1 MATDTELE
9 NHLEHE
15 SIDLELKD
23 LNIDAM
29 LRANKS
35 FMRLVATIF
44 HYGNQSLSATQL
56 VNCVRSLELLP
67 LRTASRKANL
77 LDPFVIEKY
86 GAQRQ
91 TKYRLSDACVG
102 NAVPPKPKVVPEDNT
117 IEIVPVVPVA
127 QITSPGKR
135 QRKAPELYTPTTK
148 IRQSAQRNRKRP
160 RTKKPKHKAVEDA
173 ADDMAPA
180 DSSQSDIDVEEELT
194 LEERMQIPV
203 YSDDSDVEDSKGD
216 GQDDDAASF
225 DSMGLG
231 SDYEELL
238 GKRQETKALPPPPPP
253 PPQVVEEDTIANYS
267 LIYAPP
273 NTAEMDYID
282 TINFSEYSIASNFA
296 IVQQKGYSYPRF
308 RSQEKI
314 KIPKVH
320 CEDKFRVSD
329 ISKNKRVV
337 GRLFVLADGHG
348 GPGCSEYFV
357 RNTPQAVEVVCSKY
371 LPSKLGEAS
380 VRAKLEKD
388 IKAMIQQLDDSYLD
402 LKRQQIAA
410 AAEKSSETVDND
422 GCTLILNLFL
432 GEWLINVN
440 VGDSRTVLITAPEPS
455 TPLPVTTPYT
465 VGIDKDYNFEV
476 EFASQDHKPYLEHL
490 ARHILANGGEFVDS
504 VQNRVIK
511 LEVEKLKEDGNRHAK
526 RSSLKNARIRPKDYQ
541 PPNNHD
547 QTAPSSLPKTTG
559 NNAPEEYRDRDRVP
573 SLNVARS
580 CGDLDFKMDP
590 EHKIISCEPDV
601 TFIRIADTRRGDR
614 TTIRNGPNKEK
625 RRHFL
630 FMSTDGTFDYMYEE
644 IADRQNK
651 AIAKVLGPMIE
662 DGEKIG
668 PYLLDEEDKVREEA
682 LTRERQAMRLKKAQT
697 AAPAIPPKHEHQ
709 ENVAMK
715 EKQDDDEDQIDIM
728 DSNTP
733 TATTEIR
740 STEALIVNGNQEAG
754 QAGSPMSIDP
764 SSPMSVEQT
773 DAPQTDET
781 TEEDPA
787 LVKPKPLLH
796 KEIDDEDLR
805 ARRSKERTLVHSAR
819 QFANREGAH
828 GVFASKLQDYDDC
841 TIILVEI

>member
-1 MATDTELE
+1 
-9 NHLEHE
+9 
-15 SIDLELKD
+15 
-23 LNIDAM
+23 
-29 LRANKS
+29 
-35 FMRLVATIF
+35 
-44 HYGNQSLSATQL
+44 
-56 VNCVRSLELLP
+56 
-67 LRTASRKANL
+67 
-77 LDPFVIEKY
+77 
-86 GAQRQ
+86 
-91 TKYRLSDACVG
+91 
-102 NAVPPKPKVVPEDNT
+102 
-117 IEIVPVVPVA
+117 
-127 QITSPGKR
+127 
-135 QRKAPELYTPTTK
+135 
-148 IRQSAQRNRKRP
+148 
-160 RTKKPKHKAVEDA
+160 
-173 ADDMAPA
+173 
-180 DSSQSDIDVEEELT
+180 
-194 LEERMQIPV
+194 
-203 YSDDSDVEDSKGD
+203 
-216 GQDDDAASF
+216 
-225 DSMGLG
+225 MGLG

-238 GKRQETKALPPPPPP
+238 GKKQETKAPPPPP

-267 LIYAPP
+267 LIYTPP
-273 NTAEMDYID
+273 TTAEIDYID
-282 TINFSEYSIASNFA
+282 AINFSEYNIASNFA
-296 IVQQKGYSYPRF
+296 IAQQKGYSYPRF

-357 RNTPQAVEVVCSKY
+357 RNTPQAVQAVCAKY
-371 LPSKLGEAS
+371 FPSKLCEAS

-388 IKAMIQQLDDSYLD
+388 IKAMIQALDDSYLD
-402 LKRQQIAA
+402 LKRQQIASA
-410 AAEKSSETVDND
+410 ADNSSKTVDND

-455 TPLPVTTPYT
+455 TPLPVNTPYT

-490 ARHILANGGEFVDS
+490 ARHILENGGEFVDS

-511 LEVEKLKEDGNRHAK
+511 LDVDKLREDGNRHAK
-526 RSSLKNARIRPKDYQ
+526 RVSLKNARIRPKDYQ

-547 QTAPSSLPKTTG
+547 QMAPSSLVKSTG
-559 NNAPEEYRDRDRVP
+559 NNAAEEYRDRDRVP

-590 EHKIISCEPDV
+590 NHKIISCEPDV
-601 TFIRIADTRRGDR
+601 TFIRISDTRRGFR
-614 TTIRNGPNKEK
+614 TTIRNGPKKEK

-644 IADRQNK
+644 TADRQNK

-668 PYLLDEEDKVREEA
+668 PYLLDEEDKLRNEA
-682 LTRERQAMRLKKAQT
+682 LAREREAIRLKKEAT
-697 AAPAIPPKHEHQ
+697 AAAAAPATPMKNEQQ
-709 ENVAMK
+709 ENVTMK
-715 EKQDDDEDQIDIM
+715 EKDDDGDDEDQIDIM

-733 TATTEIR
+733 TATTEAA
-740 STEALIVNGNQEAG
+740 TVNGGQEEL

-764 SSPMSVEQT
+764 SSPMSSVEQT
-773 DAPQTDET
+773 KPPQTDPPDQ
-781 TEEDPA
+781 DPA
-787 LVKPKPLLH
+787 LLQPKPLLH

-805 ARRSKERTLVHSAR
+805 TRRIKERTLVHSAR
-819 QFANREGAH
+819 QFANREGSH

>member
-1 MATDTELE
+1 
-9 NHLEHE
+9 
-15 SIDLELKD
+15 
-23 LNIDAM
+23 
-29 LRANKS
+29 
-35 FMRLVATIF
+35 
-44 HYGNQSLSATQL
+44 
-56 VNCVRSLELLP
+56 
-67 LRTASRKANL
+67 
-77 LDPFVIEKY
+77 
-86 GAQRQ
+86 
-91 TKYRLSDACVG
+91 
-102 NAVPPKPKVVPEDNT
+102 
-117 IEIVPVVPVA
+117 
-127 QITSPGKR
+127 
-135 QRKAPELYTPTTK
+135 
-148 IRQSAQRNRKRP
+148 
-160 RTKKPKHKAVEDA
+160 
-173 ADDMAPA
+173 
-180 DSSQSDIDVEEELT
+180 
-194 LEERMQIPV
+194 
-203 YSDDSDVEDSKGD
+203 
-216 GQDDDAASF
+216 
-225 DSMGLG
+225 MGLG

-238 GKRQETKALPPPPPP
+238 GKKQETKASLPPPPPP

-267 LIYAPP
+267 LIYTPP
-273 NTAEMDYID
+273 NTAEIDYID
-282 TINFSEYSIASNFA
+282 AINFSEYNIASNFA

-329 ISKNKRVV
+329 ISRNKRVV

-357 RNTPQAVEVVCSKY
+357 RSTPAAVEAVCSKY
-371 LPSKLGEAS
+371 LPSKLNEAS

-388 IKAMIQQLDDSYLD
+388 IKAMIQQLDDAYLD
-402 LKRQQIAA
+402 LKRKQIAS
-410 AAEKSSETVDND
+410 AAENSSETVDND

-455 TPLPVTTPYT
+455 TPLPVTAPYT

-490 ARHILANGGEFVDS
+490 ARHILENGGEFVDS

-511 LEVEKLKEDGNRHAK
+511 LELEKLKEDGNRHAK

-541 PPNNHD
+541 PPHSHD
-547 QTAPSSLPKTTG
+547 QTAPSSLTG
-559 NNAPEEYRDRDRVP
+559 NNAAEEYRNRDRVP

-590 EHKIISCEPDV
+590 AHKIISCEPDV
-601 TFIRIADTRRGDR
+601 TFIRISDTRRGSR
-614 TTIRNGPNKEK
+614 TTIRNGPKKEK

-668 PYLLDEEDKVREEA
+668 PYLLDEEDKMREEA
-682 LTRERQAMRLKKAQT
+682 LARQREASRLARET
-697 AAPAIPPKHEHQ
+697 AAPIKQEQQ
-709 ENVAMK
+709 ENVAIK
-715 EKQDDDEDQIDIM
+715 EKQDEDDEDDQIDIM

-733 TATTEIR
+733 TATTEA
-740 STEALIVNGNQEAG
+740 TTAVNGDGAG
-754 QAGSPMSIDP
+754 AETGSPMSIDP
-764 SSPMSVEQT
+764 SSPMSAEQT
-773 DAPQTDET
+773 DPPQTNDT
-781 TEEDPA
+781 AEEDPA
-787 LVKPKPLLH
+787 LSTPKPLLH
-796 KEIDDEDLR
+796 KKIDDEDLR
-805 ARRSKERTLVHSAR
+805 ARRIKERTLVHSAR

>member
-1 MATDTELE
+1 MSTDTELE
-9 NHLEHE
+9 NNLEHE

-23 LNIDAM
+23 LNIHDI

-35 FMRLVATIF
+35 FMRVAATIF
-44 HYGNQSLSATQL
+44 HYGNQSLSAAQI

-67 LRTASRKANL
+67 LRGETPKSTIQGIISSSRSASRKANL
-77 LDPFVIEKY
+77 LDPFAIEKY
-86 GAQRQ
+86 GTQRQ
-91 TKYRLSDACVG
+91 TKYRLSDECIG
-102 NAVPPKPKVVPEDNT
+102 NAVPPKIKLVPEDDSV
-117 IEIVPVVPVA
+117 EILPVMPPLA

-148 IRQSAQRNRKRP
+148 VRQSVQRSRKKP
-160 RTKKPKHKAVEDA
+160 RAKKPKHKAIEEVV
-173 ADDMAPA
+173 DDMAPA
-180 DSSQSDIDVEEELT
+180 EYSQSEIDVEEELT
-194 LEERMQIPV
+194 LEEKMQIPI
-203 YSDDSDVEDSKGD
+203 YSDDSDVEINK
-216 GQDDDAASF
+216 DDDAASF

-238 GKRQETKALPPPPPP
+238 GMRQETKAPPPPPP
-253 PPQVVEEDTIANYS
+253 EVIEEDTIANYS
-267 LIYAPP
+267 LIYTPP
-273 NTAEMDYID
+273 TTTEIDYID
-282 TINFSEYSIASNFA
+282 AINFSEYSIASNFA

-329 ISKNKRVV
+329 ITKNKRVV

-357 RNTPQAVEVVCSKY
+357 RNTPEAVQAVCSKY
-371 LPSKLGEAS
+371 FPSKLGEAA

-388 IKAMIQQLDDSYLD
+388 IKAMIQKLDDNYLD
-402 LKRQQIAA
+402 LKRQQIAS
-410 AAEKSSETVDND
+410 AAENSKETVDND

-440 VGDSRTVLITAPEPS
+440 VGDSRSVLITAPEPS

-465 VGIDKDYNFEV
+465 VGVDKDYNFEV

-490 ARHILANGGEFVDS
+490 ARHILENGGEFVDS

-511 LEVEKLKEDGNRHAK
+511 VDVDKLREDGNRHAK
-526 RSSLKNARIRPKDYQ
+526 RVSLKNARIRPKDYQ
-541 PPNNHD
+541 PSHHD
-547 QTAPSSLPKTTG
+547 QTTPLPKSAG
-559 NNAPEEYRDRDRVP
+559 NNSTEEYRDRVP

-590 EHKIISCEPDV
+590 NHKIISCEPDV
-601 TFIRIADTRRGDR
+601 TFIRISDTRRGFR

-644 IADRQNK
+644 TADRQNK
-651 AIAKVLGPMIE
+651 AIAKELGPMIE

-668 PYLLDEEDKVREEA
+668 PYLLDEEDKIREQALAREKEA
-682 LTRERQAMRLKKAQT
+682 IRLKKE
-697 AAPAIPPKHEHQ
+697 AAAATTKKEQ
-709 ENVAMK
+709 ENITMK
-715 EKQDDDEDQIDIM
+715 EEDAEEDQIDIM

-733 TATTEIR
+733 VATGEEATAINNDHEKEQ
-740 STEALIVNGNQEAG
+740 S
-754 QAGSPMSIDP
+754 GSPMSIDP
-764 SSPMSVEQT
+764 SSPVSAEHVEQ
-773 DAPQTDET
+773 ET
-781 TEEDPA
+781 EAEEEDPA
-787 LVKPKPLLH
+787 LSKPKPLLH
-796 KEIDDEDLR
+796 KEIDEEDLR
-805 ARRSKERTLVHSAR
+805 VRRIRERTLVHSAR
-819 QFANREGAH
+819 HFANREGSH